1 MTHGDPVAELDP
13 ELALEEADVADQKRV
28 SDFADDDR
36 QLLSAFSISSYG
48 ADYTIDSLVKRV
60 RNGDFFVPPFQRAFV
75 WNLKQSSRFIE
86 SLLMGLPVPGVFV
99 FREASTNRHLII
111 DGQQRL
117 KSLSYFY
124 SGRFPKGAFPGQP
137 QKEDKVF
144 RLDDVRSPWA
154 DKTYDE
160 LDDASRRRL
169 DDSVIHTTIFRQ
181 DSPENDGSVYEVFE
195 RINTGGVKLS
205 PQEIRICVNF
215 GKFTNLLNELNNQP
229 SWRKIYGPLSPRL
242 KDQELILRFFA
253 FYDKLNDYERPLR
266 GFLNKYM
273 ESKKA
278 LSDEESTILSKRF
291 AAMAEAVLATLGPSA
306 FRPERILNTA
316 VFDAV
321 SVAIARRLEKD
332 STDLSWIQEGYR
344 SLMNNDDFKQ
354 TYTRATADEESVRA
368 RFKLATE
375 AFQ

>member
-1 MTHGDPVAELDP
+1 MTDDQIGELEL
-13 ELALEEADVADQKRV
+13 ELASEEADVKDLKNV
-28 SDFADDDR
+28 SDFADDDT
-36 QLLSAFSISSYG
+36 QLSTTFSISSYG

-60 RNGDFFVPPFQRAFV
+60 QTGDFFVPPFQRAFV

-99 FREASTNRHLII
+99 FREPGSNKHLII

-124 SGRFPKGAFPGQP
+124 SGRF
-137 QKEDKVF
+137 QKDDKVF
-144 RLDDVRSPWA
+144 RLTEVRDPWN

-169 DDSVIHTTIFRQ
+169 DDSIIHTTIFRQ
-181 DSPENDGSVYEVFE
+181 ESPENDGSVYEVFE

-205 PQEIRICVNF
+205 PQEIRVCVNF
-215 GKFTNLLNELNNQP
+215 GGFTDLLGTLNRHP
-229 SWRKIYGPLSPRL
+229 SWRKLYGPLSPRL

-253 FYDKLNDYERPLR
+253 FFDRLEQYKRPLR

-273 ESKKA
+273 ESKKKVTSEEA
-278 LSDEESTILSKRF
+278 KTLSDRF
-291 AAMAEAVLATLGPSA
+291 TRMSDTVLAALGTGA

-321 SVAIARRLEKD
+321 SVAIAKRIERGAVDPTVLKATYD
-332 STDLSWIQEGYR
+332 Q
-344 SLMNNDDFKQ
+344 LMSNSDFKQ
-354 TYTRATADEESVRA
+354 SYSRATADEENVKTRFDYASRA
-368 RFKLATE
+368 FKSL
-375 AFQ
+375 

>member
-1 MTHGDPVAELDP
+1 MTDNDHTAELDR

-36 QLLSAFSISSYG
+36 QLLSSFSISSYG

-117 KSLSYFY
+117 KSLAYFY
-124 SGRFPKGAFPGQP
+124 GGRFPKGAYPGQP

-144 RLDDVRSPWA
+144 RLDDVREPWNQ
-154 DKTYDE
+154 KTYDE

-205 PQEIRICVNF
+205 PQEIRVCVNF
-215 GKFTNLLNELNNQP
+215 GEFTRLLGDLNEKE
-229 SWRKIYGPLSPRL
+229 SWRKIYGPFSPRL

-253 FYDKLNDYERPLR
+253 FYDNIDNYSRPLR
-266 GFLNKYM
+266 GFLNEYM

-278 LSDEESTILSKRF
+278 LPDREKHILSKRF
-291 AAMAEAVLATLGPSA
+291 ADMVEAVLATLGKNA
-306 FRPERILNTA
+306 FRPEKILNTA

-321 SVAIARRLEKD
+321 SVAIAKHLERKPTELD
-332 STDLSWIQEGYR
+332 WIHRGYS
-344 SLMNNDDFKQ
+344 SLMNNDEFKQ
-354 TYTRATADEESVRA
+354 TYTRATADEESVRD
-368 RFKLATE
+368 RFRLAMK